1 VTSSNLSRPHV
12 APLSAEVAA
21 FYRQAMAVLEQAGI
35 SFLVGGAYAFA
46 RYTGIVRDTKDF
58 DLFIL
63 PRDFDAALAALAAAG
78 YLVERNFPHWLGKA
92 HGADGSFVDL
102 IFGSGNGLT
111 AVDEGWF
118 RHARRGEVLGVQVRL
133 CPPEEMLWSK
143 AFIMERE
150 RYDGADVAHLLHCCA
165 EELDWQR
172 LLARFGE
179 HWRVLLSHLVLFD
192 YIYPARPAPPASAAS
207 ATHPPGAA
215 RVPAA
220 VIATLIGR
228 LSREALEPAAGAE
241 GTAGGTV
248 SGGASG
254 ASADLL
260 CRGTI
265 LSRAQ
270 YLSDIATHGYL
281 DARLPPSGNLSPE
294 QIEQWTA
301 AIDDDGR

>member
-1 VTSSNLSRPHV
+1 MTSSNLSRPHP
-12 APLSAEVAA
+12 APLSPEIAG
-21 FYRQAMAVLEQAGI
+21 FYRHAMAVLEHAGI

-58 DLFIL
+58 DLFVL
-63 PRDFDAALAALAAAG
+63 PRDFDTALAALAAAG
-78 YLVERNFPHWLGKA
+78 YPVERNFPHWLGKA
-92 HGADGSFVDL
+92 RGADGSFVDL

-111 AVDEGWF
+111 PVDEGWF

-179 HWRVLLSHLVLFD
+179 HWRVLLSHLVLFG
-192 YIYPARPAPPASAAS
+192 YIYASTAS
-207 ATHPPGAA
+207 ATHPPPGAA

-220 VIATLIGR
+220 VMATLIGR
-228 LSREALEPAAGAE
+228 LSRETFELAAGAE
-241 GTAGGTV
+241 GTAGDTV
-248 SGGASG
+248 KGASG
-254 ASADLL
+254 AGADLL

-294 QIEQWTA
+294 QVEQWTA
-301 AIDDDGR
+301 AIEDDG

>member
-1 VTSSNLSRPHV
+1 VMSSNLSHPHA
-12 APLSAEVAA
+12 APLSPEIVA
-21 FYRQAMAVLEQAGI
+21 FYRHAMAVLEQAGI

-78 YLVERNFPHWLGKA
+78 YPVERNFPHWLGKA

-118 RHARRGEVLGVQVRL
+118 HHARRGEVLGVQVRL

-192 YIYPARPAPPASAAS
+192 YIYPARQATPASAAS
-207 ATHPPGAA
+207 ATHPPPGAA

-220 VIATLIGR
+220 VMATLIGR
-228 LSREALEPAAGAE
+228 LSRETFELAAAAAE
-241 GTAGGTV
+241 GTAGDTV
-248 SGGASG
+248 NG

-301 AIDDDGR
+301 AIENDG

>member
-1 VTSSNLSRPHV
+1 VKSSNLSRPHP
-12 APLSAEVAA
+12 APLTPEMAA
-21 FYRQAMAVLEQAGI
+21 FYRDAMAVLEQAGVP
-35 SFLVGGAYAFA
+35 FLVGGAYAFA
-46 RYTGIVRDTKDF
+46 HYTGIVRHTKDF

-63 PRDFDAALAALAAAG
+63 PRDFDAALAALAAVG
-78 YLVERNFPHWLGKA
+78 YPVERNFPHWLGKA

-111 AVDEGWF
+111 RVDEGWF

-172 LLARFGE
+172 LLVRFGE
-179 HWRVLLSHLVLFD
+179 HWRVLLSHLVLFG
-192 YIYPARPAPPASAAS
+192 YIYPAQPANPPSAR
-207 ATHPPGAA
+207 HPPGAA

-220 VIATLIGR
+220 VMATLIDR
-228 LSREALEPAAGAE
+228 LSRETFAPAAGGE
-241 GTAGGTV
+241 GTAGDTA
-248 SGGASG
+248 SGASG
-254 ASADLL
+254 AGADPL

-281 DARLPPSGNLSPE
+281 DARLPPSGTMTPE
-294 QIEQWTA
+294 QVEQWTA
-301 AIDDDGR
+301 AIEDDA